1 MKYVRAKD
9 QKDIKVGSMVRLLP
23 TMGWRQTPTNPIGGI
38 GVVTKVRI
46 GASGIYV
53 KWKFNGTGEPINK
66 QNGAYIL
73 GRDLEIL
80 EDNSIKSFHI
90 RTNTFLYYDKR
101 F

>member
-23 TMGWRQTPTNPIGGI
+23 TMGWGQNPSNPIGGI
-38 GVVTKVRI
+38 GVVTKVCT
-46 GASGIYV
+46 GTSGIHV
-53 KWKFNGTGEPINK
+53 KWEFNGTGEPINK

-80 EDNSIKSFHI
+80 EDNSIKSFSYKNKH
-90 RTNTFLYYDKR
+90 FFAL
-101 F
+101 

>member
-23 TMGWRQTPTNPIGGI
+23 TMGWGQDPSNPIGGI

-80 EDNSIKSFHI
+80 EDNSIKSFSHK
-90 RTNTFLYYDKR
+90 NKHFFVL
-101 F
+101 